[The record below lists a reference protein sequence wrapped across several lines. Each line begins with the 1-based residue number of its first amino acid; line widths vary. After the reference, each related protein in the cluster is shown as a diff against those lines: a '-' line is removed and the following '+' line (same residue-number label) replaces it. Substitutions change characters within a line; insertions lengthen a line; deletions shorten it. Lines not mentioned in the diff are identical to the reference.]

1 MIDLTAKID
10 NEEAVKELRE
20 LQKVAKQTTS
30 SVVTDADRMDM
41 AMARI
46 ARTLGQI
53 GAGASLVGLVK
64 QVGDVRS
71 EFQKLEISF
80 ETMLQ
85 SEAKAASLMAQ
96 LTQTAAATPF
106 GLQEVA
112 GGAKQLLA
120 YGTAAEKVNDTL
132 IRLGDI
138 ASGLSIPLGD
148 LVYLYGTTQ
157 TQGRL
162 FTQDLRQFQGRGIPL
177 AEELAKQF
185 GVTSAEVG
193 ELVTAGKVGFAEV
206 EKAIISMT
214 SEGGK
219 FGGLMAEQSKTIGGL
234 KSNLEDAFDM
244 MFNDIGKKT
253 EGAFTGVL
261 KVSIELV
268 ENYEKVIDLLVPLVA
283 TYGSYKAALI
293 VVAAAQKAHNVVL
306 AEAAIQ
312 QTLCAAAGHKLS
324 QAQAMSLARTM
335 LLQKGWKA
343 LTASIK
349 ASSVAMLASPV
360 TWITAALAGLS
371 YVIYR
376 VVTAETAQEKAQ
388 RKANEALEQ
397 YGTKQEELKSK
408 AEELHSIM
416 KDEATT
422 AYQQEKAYQQLIAA
436 YPELLDKYDKEK
448 ILLMDIVA
456 LRKELAGIT
465 DTRDRA
471 FIEAERQKALEDYN
485 FYSEEVTTVTGDVR
499 GPVVTTKQ
507 RNSKKAAEAFAYYNQ
522 LSDQLREM
530 NRIQE
535 ASLPVADKIAA
546 KQKELNRL
554 KEDEKRIDKEITDAQ
569 IQAMNEAAQ
578 GEIGIYGQGKEDFLQ
593 AQKQANINRQK
604 ALELEIKS
612 MQEVEVKKKNL
623 TEKELKQIEKN
634 RKRASDLSV
643 QLVNDARQAEVDAMA
658 EGTNKILAQI
668 KLDYDLR
675 EAEIK
680 KREAELR
687 ALQGGKLTEEQDVAI
702 RSARRS
708 SGKKYEQDIYS
719 KLFAEDFDADK
730 LAITAGGKQF
740 DKERAAWNEHLIE
753 YGSYRESL
761 QAIKDKYDQLMAKA
775 KTKGEKADLKA
786 QMTEDLAKME
796 SIAGTAEAQL
806 MDALAGL
813 EQMLADAEAL
823 YAEIADKNSPEAK
836 AEMDY
841 ISELRKQFWKGRE
854 QLEKKRSAR
863 SGKGKDKKPDEEAV
877 KEWKELQRT
886 LSSVDREFEQLGKD
900 IGGTAGAV
908 ISATGSIAANTVSAI
923 SGIVQFG
930 TSSMNAIQNAATA
943 TQKAIAIAEAS
954 TVLLA
959 VLSAVMQIGQKI
971 ASLFGADYDQY
982 NAMKAR
988 YENLSEVWDK
998 LIDKKREYIEMSYGA
1013 EAAKATDEAIEI
1025 TKQQE
1030 EAARQLGKERLNA
1043 GASAGSHS
1051 IGVRQRKRMNA
1062 EDKAAVQAVADEMGF
1077 DAASVLEG
1085 RMKGLFELS
1094 AEQLEQL
1101 MTNAPTFW
1109 AKLDDDV
1116 KEYLETIIESNEQI
1130 KELEELE
1137 RERLTQ
1143 ISWDEMYSSFVDT
1156 LMDME
1161 SSAQDFSKDFSEMMM
1176 RAMLATQL
1184 SKGFEEKLEKWYQDF
1199 AAANEDGFISESER
1213 QALQDQ
1219 YNTYVD
1225 EAIDMRDKLAEV
1237 VGYGSADAQSATA
1250 RGFQA
1255 MDQETGS
1262 ELNGRF
1268 TDLQMKAAQ
1277 QLGISDS
1284 VQKQIEVIKNLSLE
1298 QYKMSIDTRDILIN
1312 LSGNVSQIRG
1322 FAESLPSIQ
1331 TAVERTNRIL
1341 DERL

>member
-96 LTQTAAATPF
+96 LTQTAATTPF

-193 ELVTAGKVGFAEV
+193 KLVTAGKVGFAEV

-485 FYSEEVTTVTGDVR
+485 FYNEEVDVR
-499 GPVVTTKQ
+499 DPETGRVIDSAK
-507 RNSKKAAEAFAYYNQ
+507 RDSNKAAEALAYHNQ

-554 KEDEKRIDKEITDAQ
+554 KEDEKRIDKEISDAQ

-578 GEIGIYGQGKEDFLQ
+578 GKIGIYGQGNEDLLQ

-612 MQEVEVKKKNL
+612 MQEVEVTKKNL
-623 TEKELKQIEKN
+623 TEEELKQIEKN

-658 EGTNKILAQI
+658 DGTDKILAQI
-668 KLDYDLR
+668 NLDYDLR

-702 RSARRS
+702 RSARKS

-719 KLFAEDFDADK
+719 KLFAEDFDAGQ
-730 LAITAGGKQF
+730 LAITAGGEQF

-761 QAIKDKYDQLMAKA
+761 QAIKDKYDQLMAEA
-775 KTKGEKADLKA
+775 KTEGEKADLKA
-786 QMTEDLAKME
+786 QMTEDLAEME

-836 AEMDY
+836 AQMDY
-841 ISELRKQFWKGRE
+841 ISELRNQFSKGRE

-863 SGKGKDKKPDEEAV
+863 SGKGKDEKPDEEAV
-877 KEWKELQRT
+877 KEWQELQRT
-886 LSSVDREFEQLGKD
+886 LSSVAREFEQLGED

>member
-1 MIDLTAKID
+1 MINLTVVID
-10 NEEAVKELRE
+10 NEEAVKKLRE

-96 LTQTAAATPF
+96 LTQTAATTPF

-138 ASGLSIPLGD
+138 AAGLSIPLGD

-193 ELVTAGKVGFAEV
+193 KLVTAGKVGFAEV

-234 KSNLEDAFDM
+234 KSNLEDAFDT

-261 KVSIELV
+261 KASIELV
-268 ENYEKVIDLLVPLVA
+268 ENYEKVIDILVPLVA
-283 TYGSYKAALI
+283 TYGSYRAALI
-293 VVAAAQKAHNVVL
+293 VVAAAQKAHNAVL

-324 QAQAMSLARTM
+324 QAQAMSLARTV

-485 FYSEEVTTVTGDVR
+485 FYTSGTGGREIKNKQGQTIGFEDAKVDRKRADEALAKAEYLKARLEEMDRIKAESENRND
-499 GPVVTTKQ
+499 K
-507 RNSKKAAEAFAYYNQ
+507 NSKKLLTEE
-522 LSDQLREM
+522 DQKKLAKLR
-530 NRIQE
+530 
-535 ASLPVADKIAA
+535 ADGAMKIA
-546 KQKELNRL
+546 
-554 KEDEKRIDKEITDAQ
+554 
-569 IQAMNEAAQ
+569 
-578 GEIGIYGQGKEDFLQ
+578 
-593 AQKQANINRQK
+593 
-604 ALELEIKS
+604 
-612 MQEVEVKKKNL
+612 
-623 TEKELKQIEKN
+623 
-634 RKRASDLSV
+634 
-643 QLVNDARQAEVDAMA
+643 QAEVAAMS
-658 EGTNKILAQI
+658 EGSAKVLAQI
-668 KLDYDLR
+668 ELDYQKR
-675 EAEIK
+675 EAEIVKWEDEIK
-680 KREAELR
+680 KLR
-687 ALQGGKLTEEQDVAI
+687 GGSLTEEEAATASTMRRQNDRSRTDSRMSALFTATPSHSDLVAELQAEEEAWNEYLI
-702 RSARRS
+702 KYGNFQEKVLGTTAKYAQLIENAKTAGEQASLEAERDAALAELEAEASVIVQTVSQMTTETIDTHLSAIQ
-708 SGKKYEQDIYS
+708 G
-719 KLFAEDFDADK
+719 LLAEAEDK
-730 LAITAGGKQF
+730 LAYESGGMSQQEVGQYK
-740 DKERAAWNEHLIE
+740 KEIAV
-753 YGSYRESL
+753 
-761 QAIKDKYDQLMAKA
+761 
-775 KTKGEKADLKA
+775 LKA
-786 QMTEDLAKME
+786 QISALQSEKATRSKEDNGDDAYEKWAKRAKVINDLAKQFKSLGKEIGGAAGEAISTSGEVATGVVSIIDGIKQFSTE
-796 SIAGTAEAQL
+796 SI
-806 MDALAGL
+806 
-813 EQMLADAEAL
+813 
-823 YAEIADKNSPEAK
+823 
-836 AEMDY
+836 
-841 ISELRKQFWKGRE
+841 
-854 QLEKKRSAR
+854 
-863 SGKGKDKKPDEEAV
+863 
-877 KEWKELQRT
+877 
-886 LSSVDREFEQLGKD
+886 
-900 IGGTAGAV
+900 
-908 ISATGSIAANTVSAI
+908 
-923 SGIVQFG
+923 
-930 TSSMNAIQNAATA
+930 NAIQT
-943 TQKAIAIAEAS
+943 AS
-954 TVLLA
+954 TGAAKAVATVEAASVILA
-959 VLSAVMQIGQKI
+959 VVSAVIQVTKSLV
-971 ASLFGADYDQY
+971 SLFGKGADYSDY
-982 NAMKAR
+982 EALKAK
-988 YENLSEVWDK
+988 YEDLNEVWDQ
-998 LIDKKREYIEMSYGA
+998 LIEKKTEYISMSYGA
-1013 EAAKATDEAIEI
+1013 EVDKVGQEAIDI
-1025 TKQQE
+1025 IQKQIDGY
-1030 EAARQLGKERLNA
+1030 RQLGKERLRA

-1051 IGVRQRKRMNA
+1051 IGVRQLDRMNRS
-1062 EDKAAVQAVADEMGF
+1062 DKQAVRDVAAEMGF
-1077 DAASVLEG
+1077 DANEILSG
-1085 RMKGLFELS
+1085 RMTKLFNLS
-1094 AEQLEQL
+1094 ADQLAALREG
-1101 MTNAPTFW
+1101 ASTFW
-1109 AKLDDDV
+1109 AKLDDDAR
-1116 KEYLETIIESNEQI
+1116 EYLDSIIEAEERIGEIHQAMQEQW
-1130 KELEELE
+1130 
-1137 RERLTQ
+1137 TQ
-1143 ISWDEMYSSFVDT
+1143 ISFDELKSSFIDS
-1156 LMDME
+1156 LMDMDK
-1161 SSAQDFSKDFSEMMM
+1161 SAKDFANDFSEYLM
-1176 RAMLATQL
+1176 RAMMTTKIGELYEGKLQEWYDAFAESNRDGNISDNEIAKL
-1184 SKGFEEKLEKWYQDF
+1184 REEWNAIVHGAVDL
-1199 AAANEDGFISESER
+1199 R
-1213 QALQDQ
+1213 DQ
-1219 YNTYVD
+1219 
-1225 EAIDMRDKLAEV
+1225 LAEV
-1237 VGYGSADAQSATA
+1237 TGYGTTADAQSATA

-1255 MDQETGS
+1255 MSQETGS

-1268 TDLQMKAAQ
+1268 TDIQGKVTDIRAQ
-1277 QLGISDS
+1277 GAEELILTRQITDQVSLVRSMMERGIYYA
-1284 VQKQIEVIKNLSLE
+1284 Q
-1298 QYKMSIDTRDILIN
+1298 DTRDVLIN
-1312 LSGNVSQIRG
+1312 VSHNVAEIRD
-1322 FAESLPSIQ
+1322 FAESLPRIYD
-1331 TAVERTNRIL
+1331 AVTKTNKIL
-1341 DERL
+1341 DTKL